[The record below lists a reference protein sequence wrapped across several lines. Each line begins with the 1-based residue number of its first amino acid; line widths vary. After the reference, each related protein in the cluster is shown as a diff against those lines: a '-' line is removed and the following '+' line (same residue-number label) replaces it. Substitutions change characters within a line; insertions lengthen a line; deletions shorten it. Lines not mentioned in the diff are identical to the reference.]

1 MIALE
6 ELKLFEN
13 DLRSS
18 VPTEI
23 GLLENLWDLQ
33 LYSNDLSGY
42 EDFDAC
48 EVADCDMFFP
58 ADPIVLLLT
67 TCFLS
72 RTIPTF
78 IGNLRLLEILQLGT
92 YFFVKLLQENIS
104 FAVCSSY

>member
-1 MIALE
+1 MTFDLAFQPKLDYWKICGTSSYIQMIYQGTRILMRV
-6 ELKLFEN
+6 KL
-13 DLRSS
+13 L
-18 VPTEI
+18 TAI
-23 GLLENLWDLQ
+23 
-33 LYSNDLSGY
+33 
-42 EDFDAC
+42 C
-48 EVADCDMFFP
+48 FFP